1 MNRKKYEEELILLQL
16 NDSQFPIGSYSH
28 SYGLENYI
36 LKNLIKDSKDTKKYL
51 INYLKTSF
59 YYNDLL
65 AVYLAYNY
73 FIEGEKDELLGLN
86 IRLQAQKSQ
95 KELREASEKLGSR
108 LISTV
113 HKMDIAMPE
122 QYYDYLDYHK
132 KNDIIIHHSVAYALI
147 TASLD
152 IDLTASLLSFAFNMA
167 QNLVITS
174 VKTVPISQ
182 FDGQKILYEL
192 YDLIIDLVT
201 KIDKLDEEYYFTSY
215 PGVEVASMQHEVLY
229 SRLYMS

>member
-1 MNRKKYEEELILLQL
+1 M
-16 NDSQFPIGSYSH
+16 S
-28 SYGLENYI
+28 
-36 LKNLIKDSKDTKKYL
+36 
-51 INYLKTSF
+51 
-59 YYNDLL
+59 
-65 AVYLAYNY
+65 
-73 FIEGEKDELLGLN
+73 
-86 IRLQAQKSQ
+86 
-95 KELREASEKLGSR
+95 
-108 LISTV
+108 
-113 HKMDIAMPE
+113 E

-167 QNLVITS
+167 QNLVITA
-174 VKTVPISQ
+174 VKTIPISQ
-182 FDGQKILYEL
+182 FDGQKILYEI